1 MHTESDRIMG
11 EGKNGS
17 KSNNNISA
25 RAILSDTFVPRHL
38 NQINLNTIRERW
50 VLPLPDNNNN
60 PSNMNHIM
68 HQMAESFIPRVP
80 CLCPQPPPAQSAAEN
95 GKGNAGNVVP
105 RPPVH
110 DHKYFKLAPCQKV
123 PPALRFALEESTA
136 SRAVNWMN
144 FQTGTCCI
152 YVGEIIYDYNLLK
165 TCLQTYLYKDL
176 DETTSLKEYTATF
189 RAVLRSEHEG

>member
-1 MHTESDRIMG
+1 MNQKISQLYSFLAVWISKYYNHKINILNTLNRIMG
-11 EGKNGS
+11 EGKKNGS
-17 KSNNNISA
+17 KSNNNIGA

-50 VLPLPDNNNN
+50 VLPLLDNNNN

-95 GKGNAGNVVP
+95 GKSTAVP

-123 PPALRFALEESTA
+123 PPALRFALEESTT
-136 SRAVNWMN
+136 SRGVNWMH

-152 YVGEIIYDYNLLK
+152 YVGEIIYDY
-165 TCLQTYLYKDL
+165 
-176 DETTSLKEYTATF
+176 
-189 RAVLRSEHEG
+189 